1 MTARVVFSGHATGQ
15 ITPSKAMVGALRF
28 LPMKT
33 CPLKINNTKSVG
45 QHIYMKAR
53 IWNKPIRERRLKVVM
68 LSASSGDIGPNLL
81 SSSDS
86 IKQFYTSINEKNLNK
101 LREFISDNCY
111 FDDCSFIK
119 PFQGKKE
126 VMEFFGQLITSM
138 GQNVKFKIGHMC
150 EGDDF
155 TIGVTWHLEWN
166 KKQIPFTKGCS
177 FYECSMENGTKL
189 VIKRAQVLIES
200 PMKPGGS
207 VLILLKIVTS
217 LFDAFPTA
225 TEWFLKSP
233 QGVLQVILR
242 IYNMVL
248 GPFISPFLAWYLN
261 LWKFMAIFLSYTL
274 QTLLFISKIF
284 FK

>member
-1 MTARVVFSGHATGQ
+1 
-15 ITPSKAMVGALRF
+15 MVRALRF

-33 CPLKINNTKSVG
+33 SQLKINNTKSVG
-45 QHIYMKAR
+45 RHIYMKAR
-53 IWNKPIRERRLKVVM
+53 TWNQSIREHRLKVVM
-68 LSASSGDIGPNLL
+68 SSVSSYDIGPNPL

-86 IKQFYTSINEKNLNK
+86 IKQFYTSINEKNVNK
-101 LREFISDNCY
+101 LCEFISDDCY

-126 VMEFFGQLITSM
+126 VMEFLGQLITSM
-138 GQNVKFKIGHMC
+138 GQNVKFKIGHVC
-150 EGDDF
+150 ERDDF
-155 TIGVTWHLEWN
+155 TIGVTWHL
-166 KKQIPFTKGCS
+166 
-177 FYECSMENGTKL
+177 
-189 VIKRAQVLIES
+189 AQVLIES

-207 VLILLKIVTS
+207 VL
-217 LFDAFPTA
+217 
-225 TEWFLKSP
+225 WFVKSP

-261 LWKFMAIFLSYTL
+261 LWKFMAIFLNYTL

-284 FK
+284 FKLKTFLACFIDKTL

>member
-1 MTARVVFSGHATGQ
+1 MAARAAFSSHATGQ
-15 ITPSKAMVGALRF
+15 ITPSKAMAGALRF

-33 CPLKINNTKSVG
+33 CQLKINNTKTVG
-45 QHIYMKAR
+45 RHIYMKAR

-68 LSASSGDIGPNLL
+68 SSASSCDIEPNPL
-81 SSSDS
+81 SSSYS

-101 LREFISDNCY
+101 LREFISNDCY

-126 VMEFFGQLITSM
+126 VMEFFGQLIASM
-138 GQNVKFKIGHMC
+138 GQNVEFKIGHVC

-155 TIGVTWHLEWN
+155 TIGVTWHL
-166 KKQIPFTKGCS
+166 G
-177 FYECSMENGTKL
+177 
-189 VIKRAQVLIES
+189 
-200 PMKPGGS
+200 
-207 VLILLKIVTS
+207 
-217 LFDAFPTA
+217 
-225 TEWFLKSP
+225 FLKSP
-233 QGVLQVILR
+233 QCVLQAILR

-261 LWKFMAIFLSYTL
+261 LWKFMASFLSYTL

>member
-1 MTARVVFSGHATGQ
+1 MAARAVFSGHATGQ

-155 TIGVTWHLEWN
+155 TIGVTWHLVFMN
-166 KKQIPFTKGCS
+166 
-177 FYECSMENGTKL
+177 
-189 VIKRAQVLIES
+189 ES
-200 PMKPGGS
+200 SSSNRVANETRRLSIG
-207 VLILLKIVTS
+207 
-217 LFDAFPTA
+217 
-225 TEWFLKSP
+225 FLKNIALHFEDF
-233 QGVLQVILR
+233 LQVEDILS
-242 IYNMVL
+242 I
-248 GPFISPFLAWYLN
+248 
-261 LWKFMAIFLSYTL
+261 LS
-274 QTLLFISKIF
+274 
-284 FK
+284 

>member
-1 MTARVVFSGHATGQ
+1 ME
-15 ITPSKAMVGALRF
+15 GALGF

-33 CPLKINNTKSVG
+33 CQLKINNTKSVG
-45 QHIYMKAR
+45 RHIYMKAR
-53 IWNKPIRERRLKVVM
+53 TWNQSIGEHRLKVVM
-68 LSASSGDIGPNLL
+68 SSVSSYDIGPNPL

-86 IKQFYTSINEKNLNK
+86 IKQFYTSINEKNVNK
-101 LREFISDNCY
+101 LREFISDDCY

-126 VMEFFGQLITSM
+126 SSSSNRVANETRRLSTGF
-138 GQNVKFKIGHMC
+138 V
-150 EGDDF
+150 
-155 TIGVTWHLEWN
+155 
-166 KKQIPFTKGCS
+166 
-177 FYECSMENGTKL
+177 
-189 VIKRAQVLIES
+189 
-200 PMKPGGS
+200 
-207 VLILLKIVTS
+207 
-217 LFDAFPTA
+217 
-225 TEWFLKSP
+225 KSP

-261 LWKFMAIFLSYTL
+261 LWKFMAIFLNYTL